1 MSNEQ
6 VYAQL
11 ADLLPRALLDILKN
25 GRVVTGPDGEERRIT
40 ATASDL
46 NVIRGILKD
55 NGINSV
61 TTADSPIN
69 ELVSEMSKR
78 GLRFRPQS
86 LAGDNNEE
94 EAA

>member
-55 NGINSV
+55 NGINAV
-61 TTADSPIN
+61 ATTDSPIN